1 MNYWQLFK
9 RISRHHNYVWWVLV
23 TVQLGS
29 VILIYNVEKKL
40 HNSLNNEDITNNIQ
54 NVIIPRIYNARKSF
68 KDKEHINT
76 ERKERISNNLENTTI
91 ECKKKQMNVAFL
103 KVHKAGSTTIQN
115 MFLRFAKTN
124 GLNVILPRPLNY
136 LGFDET
142 INMQN
147 IYPPPENENYNILCH
162 HVIYNKAVFYKF
174 MPRDTVFTAIVRN
187 PITQILSAAQ
197 FFHFYDDLREIL
209 GNLKEQQLMST
220 FLQNPDIC
228 TTEQKKF
235 ISARMSL
242 DFGIPK
248 RNVTSP
254 NEVLDHLKVLDSDF
268 ILVMVMEMFDESLI
282 LLKRNLRWSLKD
294 VIYVPLNARNS
305 KNSVVIEGKDL
316 ENLKKYNQAD
326 FIVYDFFKTKFVK
339 RINEQSE
346 DFHEEVKHFKR
357 TISQIKHYC
366 SENYRHKHI
375 IIESSIWNE
384 EFSIS
389 REECNF
395 MYRHEFIVLYYLVM
409 EHKRKLQ

>member
-1 MNYWQLFK
+1 M
-9 RISRHHNYVWWVLV
+9 V
-23 TVQLGS
+23 TVQLGT
-29 VILIYNVEKKL
+29 VILIYNVEKKF
-40 HNSLNNEDITNNIQ
+40 HIALNNEGIAISVQ
-54 NVIIPRIYNARKSF
+54 NANMPRMYNARESVKVR
-68 KDKEHINT
+68 KYNNAY
-76 ERKERISNNLENTTI
+76 RKERFSNNLENATI
-91 ECKKKQMNVAFL
+91 GCKNKQRNVAFL

-115 MFLRFAKTN
+115 MFLRFAKSN
-124 GLNVILPRPLNY
+124 DLNVILPRPFNY
-136 LGFDET
+136 LGFDEI

-147 IYPPPENENYNILCH
+147 VYPPPKNENYNILCN
-162 HVIYNKAVFYKF
+162 HVIYNKEAFYKF

-187 PITQILSAAQ
+187 PITHILSAAQ
-197 FFHFYDDLREIL
+197 YFHFYDDLRRIL
-209 GNLKEQQLMST
+209 GHLTEQQLMST

-228 TTEQKKF
+228 TKAQKKF

-254 NEVLDHLKVLDSDF
+254 NEVLDHLKVLDLDF

-282 LLKRNLRWSLKD
+282 LLKRNLCWSLKD
-294 VIYVPLNARNS
+294 VVYVPLNARHS
-305 KNSVVIEGKDL
+305 KNSVNIEGKDL

-326 FIVYDFFKTKFVK
+326 FILYDFFKTKFVK
-339 RINEQSE
+339 RINEQSD

-366 SENYRHKHI
+366 SENYRRKTI
-375 IIESSIWNE
+375 IIKASKWNE

-389 REECNF
+389 REECDF
-395 MYRHEFIVLYYLVM
+395 MSKHELIVMYYLVM